1 MNVNDHDQFQNDIY
15 MLNKN
20 ALHLARE
27 IARSEPLKSPAY
39 LGVNV
44 FEARRI
50 AELSAEQLEKIAR
63 CGRLVYSVPS
73 LSESIKQE
81 HTSLP
86 PTQLASMLSM

>member
-1 MNVNDHDQFQNDIY
+1 MSVNDQDPFTHDIY

-50 AELSAEQLEKIAR
+50 AELSTEQLDKIAR
-63 CGRLVYSVPS
+63 CGRLVYSIPS

-81 HTSLP
+81 HMSLP
-86 PTQLASMLSM
+86 PTPLASMLSM